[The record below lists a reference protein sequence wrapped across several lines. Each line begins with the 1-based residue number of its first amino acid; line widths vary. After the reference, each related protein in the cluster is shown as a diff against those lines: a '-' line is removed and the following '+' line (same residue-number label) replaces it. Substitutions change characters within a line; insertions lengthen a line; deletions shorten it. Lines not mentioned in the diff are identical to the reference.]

1 MNGWRVLA
9 SGFGAGYAPRAPG
22 TVGSLLGLALGAA
35 LLALG
40 HPPLLLACIFV
51 SLLGLYAVGRLP
63 EAGADPGWVVIDEVA
78 GQMIVLLGLR
88 HVSLGGLALAF
99 ALFRFFDILKP
110 GPIAW
115 LDARHDAYGVMGDD
129 ILAGGMGLVV
139 VLILNAWLR
148 L

>member
-1 MNGWRVLA
+1 VKIWRLLA

-22 TVGSLLGLALGAA
+22 TAGALLGLALGAL

-40 HPPLLLACIFV
+40 HLPLLFACLVVAIV
-51 SLLGLYAVGRLP
+51 GTYAVSTLP
-63 EAGADPGWVVIDEVA
+63 EANADPGWVVIDEVA

-88 HVSLGGLALAF
+88 HVSLAGLVLAF
-99 ALFRFFDILKP
+99 ALFRVLDILKP

-129 ILAGGMGLVV
+129 ILAGGLGLVV
-139 VLILNAWLR
+139 VLLVSIGFTL
-148 L
+148 